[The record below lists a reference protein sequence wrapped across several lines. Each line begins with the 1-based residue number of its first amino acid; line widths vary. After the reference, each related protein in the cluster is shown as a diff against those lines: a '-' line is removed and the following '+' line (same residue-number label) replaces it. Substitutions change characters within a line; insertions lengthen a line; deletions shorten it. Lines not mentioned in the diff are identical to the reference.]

1 MVVSYFA
8 LAKHC
13 AAHHMPLNGH
23 ASWRHYRGKT
33 MTIITNRLI
42 SVAFAASISTVLFG
56 AVLI

>member
-1 MVVSYFA
+1 
-8 LAKHC
+8 
-13 AAHHMPLNGH
+13 
-23 ASWRHYRGKT
+23 

>member
-1 MVVSYFA
+1 
-8 LAKHC
+8 
-13 AAHHMPLNGH
+13 MPLNGH